1 MSSTQALY
9 LYRCVYA
16 AFIVWASAKTFVEG
30 WPAPGGHAAGHG
42 GGGHM
47 DLFIRGL
54 AGSEILAAVLFLWP
68 ATQLW
73 SGGAL
78 IAIFAIA
85 TFVDLSVG
93 GQPVRFAYYAATVA
107 ILVFLD
113 LRLRGAATA

>member
-1 MSSTQALY
+1 MTVTQALY

-16 AFIVWASAKTFVEG
+16 GFIVWASAKTYLEG
-30 WPAPGGHAAGHG
+30 WPAPAHGDGGHGA
-42 GGGHM
+42 HM
-47 DLFIRGL
+47 GLFTRGL
-54 AGSEILAAVLFLWP
+54 AGAEILAALLFLWP
-68 ATQLW
+68 ATQVW

-85 TFVDLSVG
+85 TVVDLSMG

-113 LRLRGAATA
+113 LKLRGYA